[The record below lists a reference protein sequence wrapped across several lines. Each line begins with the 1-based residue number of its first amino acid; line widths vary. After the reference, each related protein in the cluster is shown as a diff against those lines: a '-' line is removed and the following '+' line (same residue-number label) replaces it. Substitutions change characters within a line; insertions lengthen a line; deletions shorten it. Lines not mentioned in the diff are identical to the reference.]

1 METKPQL
8 TDKIL
13 PKHQEQA
20 LSMGKV
26 MTDAGA
32 EIIGALTYEDIR
44 KAMHKASFEAE
55 KVKETGL
62 LEIVDPDN
70 DMGDLTLEEEQE
82 VEKLHQGGS
91 THEGEEAHTE
101 L

>member
-1 METKPQL
+1 MEKPLL

-13 PKHQEQA
+13 PEHQEQA

-32 EIIGALTYEDIR
+32 EIIGALTYGDIR
-44 KAMHKASFEAE
+44 KAIHKAAFEAE
-55 KVKETGL
+55 KIKETGL

-70 DMGDLTLEEEQE
+70 DMGDLTLEEEQA
-82 VEKLHQGGS
+82 VYNLHHGPTTSEG
-91 THEGEEAHTE
+91 HE
-101 L
+101 